1 MCWELLR
8 FPLSFKESEATM
20 GISVKNL
27 TKIYGIQRAI
37 NEVSFEI
44 EPGEIVGFLGPNGAG
59 KTTTMKIITCFLPPS
74 SGTVEIDDLNIFDH
88 SLQIRSKIGYLPENN
103 PLYMDMYVHEFLRF
117 VGRLYKMD
125 RKTLQSRVDNVIE
138 MTGLGREQHKKIGA
152 LSKGYRQRVGLSQ
165 ALIHD
170 PEILI
175 LDEPT
180 TGLDP
185 NQIVEIRNL
194 IKEISKEKTIIFS
207 THILQEVEAI
217 ADRVIIINRGNIVV
231 DQPLAELQRGH
242 EQLVLRVAFEQP
254 GFDLHSLINGQE
266 GVEIQSQGDREFT
279 LSMPAGIDLRPSIM
293 KASIAANNP
302 IDLMQKDQRTL
313 EEIFRNL
320 TTASSTT
327 NSEQK

>member
-1 MCWELLR
+1 
-8 FPLSFKESEATM
+8 M

-37 NEVSFEI
+37 DEVSFEI

-59 KTTTMKIITCFLPPS
+59 KTTTMKIITCFLSPS
-74 SGTVEIDDLNIFDH
+74 SGTMEIDDLNIFDH
-88 SLQIRSKIGYLPENN
+88 SLEIRNKIGYLPENN
-103 PLYMDMYVHEFLRF
+103 PLYLDMYVHEFLRF

-125 RKTLQSRVDNVIE
+125 RKTLQARVDKVIE

-217 ADRVIIINRGNIVV
+217 ADRVIIINRGKIVV
-231 DQPLAELQRGH
+231 DEPLAELQRSN
-242 EQLVLRVAFEQP
+242 EQLILRVGFEKP
-254 GFDLHSLINGQE
+254 GFDFTSLVQGHEDIL
-266 GVEIQSQGDREFT
+266 IQAQSEREFT
-279 LSMPAGIDLRPSIM
+279 LSMPIGTDLRPGIM
-293 KASIAANNP
+293 EASIAANNP

-320 TTASSTT
+320 TTNTAQS
-327 NSEQK
+327 